1 MKNVL
6 ILALAFFAIRSLG
19 QNLEKKYSVVT
30 PAALQNPKIQ
40 WVDADNDSLLDAM
53 ISNTVQGEIKFMF
66 LRNLGNNS
74 FNLAQSIPSGY
85 QYGKV
90 FLTDFNN
97 DNKIDIVI
105 SGKNSSN
112 VDGTEVFL
120 NTGNFSF
127 QKSQIKIQSK
137 AFTDILFADL
147 NNDGKKDL
155 VASDANKLYLF
166 EQTKEQFILRKDT
179 AIIVS
184 SLKSFDFD
192 ANGFHDVAFSGLDLN
207 NTPTTAILLLGNN
220 FKVLSK
226 VQVADVSGSLEAGDL
241 NHDGFFD
248 IIVSGKNSTGTLVTR
263 SFQNNVLSFSPDKK
277 IFGIDSVS
285 IRIADFTSDGKADVA
300 FFGKNNNA
308 WISWIKTFTGDS
320 VSLPFAKVKTQD
332 YGDYD
337 RDGDLDLVQLRKD
350 SIIVF
355 NNNLNVINKGPSV
368 VGHPIAVQIYDR
380 IFFYWNKAADDHT
393 DSSSVTYDLS
403 AYKNDSAVV
412 SSEYDHLNHERLLV
426 THGNLGTA
434 NYSIQ
439 KVSGDFFEVQSID
452 NSFTVRT
459 KFPLGKCSSCTNVM
473 TQNITLCKFDSVILS
488 PNAPKAMWFSF
499 NKGFLGIHDVL
510 SYKKSEADTIFSF
523 NPLTDPCSA
532 IKIFNISS
540 SSSDTVKV
548 VRNLWNCEG
557 SQNILTIDAEWHN
570 VTWKNSLNTTVSSGN
585 QLTALLGKS
594 IVFNASG
601 NNDQGCRLK
610 ETINLSI
617 SKPDLKIENGQ
628 YQIIKGGNVQ
638 LSASGGNSYS
648 WSPSSSLSSDI
659 IAAPVATP
667 EITTEYTV
675 TAKDSLGCAASA
687 KILVEVM
694 EAGFIPT
701 LFTPNGDGKND
712 DLRIFGLTTA
722 SGFRFTIY
730 NREGNVVYDTKDVST
745 AVYQGWNGASNGQMQ
760 PSGTYFWKV
769 EGKGNLGEA
778 ITLNGKK
785 SGAFLLVR

>member
-1 MKNVL
+1 
-6 ILALAFFAIRSLG
+6 
-19 QNLEKKYSVVT
+19 
-30 PAALQNPKIQ
+30 
-40 WVDADNDSLLDAM
+40 M

-184 SLKSFDFD
+184 LLKSFDFD

-263 SFQNNVLSFSPDKK
+263 SFQNSVLSFSPDKT

-320 VSLPFAKVKTQD
+320 VSLPFAQVKTQD

-337 RDGDLDLVQLRKD
+337 RDGDLDLIQLRRD

-355 NNNLNVINKGPSV
+355 NNNLNVVNKGPSIV
-368 VGHPIAVQIYDR
+368 VHPIGVQIYNR
-380 IFFYWNKAADDHT
+380 VFFYWNKSVDDHT
-393 DSSSVTYDLS
+393 EDSSITYDL
-403 AYKNDSAVV
+403 NVF
-412 SSEYDHLNHERLLV
+412 
-426 THGNLGTA
+426 TH
-434 NYSIQ
+434 
-439 KVSGDFFEVQSID
+439 
-452 NSFTVRT
+452 
-459 KFPLGKCSSCTNVM
+459 
-473 TQNITLCKFDSVILS
+473 
-488 PNAPKAMWFSF
+488 
-499 NKGFLGIHDVL
+499 
-510 SYKKSEADTIFSF
+510 
-523 NPLTDPCSA
+523 
-532 IKIFNISS
+532 
-540 SSSDTVKV
+540 
-548 VRNLWNCEG
+548 
-557 SQNILTIDAEWHN
+557 
-570 VTWKNSLNTTVSSGN
+570 
-585 QLTALLGKS
+585 
-594 IVFNASG
+594 
-601 NNDQGCRLK
+601 
-610 ETINLSI
+610 
-617 SKPDLKIENGQ
+617 
-628 YQIIKGGNVQ
+628 
-638 LSASGGNSYS
+638 
-648 WSPSSSLSSDI
+648 
-659 IAAPVATP
+659 
-667 EITTEYTV
+667 
-675 TAKDSLGCAASA
+675 
-687 KILVEVM
+687 
-694 EAGFIPT
+694 
-701 LFTPNGDGKND
+701 
-712 DLRIFGLTTA
+712 
-722 SGFRFTIY
+722 
-730 NREGNVVYDTKDVST
+730 
-745 AVYQGWNGASNGQMQ
+745 
-760 PSGTYFWKV
+760 
-769 EGKGNLGEA
+769 
-778 ITLNGKK
+778 
-785 SGAFLLVR
+785 